1 MKIKPKQQI
10 EKMTE
15 QDKSIEKSDYN
26 DFSISGEKK
35 WVRLLKFYL
44 LPTWRDPDFSA
55 YENEIEKIK
64 SKRRLFR
71 RFLTPL
77 TIIGFFM
84 VLFVVILAVYGPW
97 LTVIPLQEVI
107 MPHIPNSVPFDAP
120 SPEHPLG
127 TTLFGYDVY
136 ARIIWGARTTIGY
149 AFIPVI
155 IMMGG
160 GLILGTISAYTGGM
174 LDYLMMRFVDVV
186 YSFPMLIVLIILIEL
201 LGRDLMTTLTVY
213 GVLFIPY
220 NMRFMRSLVLQVKQ
234 MDYIRA
240 AKTGGALK
248 FKIMFKHIVPNA
260 LSPMIITFF
269 GGVAGTI
276 LSFAGLAYL
285 GLGDPTVATW
295 GVDVNWAFGKIYSY
309 WATLWPG
316 FFIGI
321 TAIGFMLIGDG
332 MRDALDPRMNYIKKR

>member
-1 MKIKPKQQI
+1 MTKQDETI
-10 EKMTE
+10 EE
-15 QDKSIEKSDYN
+15 LNYN

-44 LPTWRDPDFSA
+44 LPTWRDPEFSA
-55 YENEIEKIK
+55 YESEIEKIK

-71 RFLTPL
+71 RFLSPL

-84 VLFVVILAVYGPW
+84 VLFVVVFAVYGPW
-97 LTVIPLQEVI
+97 LTDIPLQDI
-107 MPHIPNSVPFDAP
+107 ISPYIPTDGVPFNAP

-127 TTLFGYDVY
+127 TTIYGYDVY
-136 ARIIWGARTTIGY
+136 ARIVWGARTTIGY
-149 AFIPVI
+149 AFIPVL

-160 GLILGTISAYTGGM
+160 GLILGTISAYVGGT
-174 LDYLMMRFVDVV
+174 LDYLLMRFVDII
-186 YSFPMLIVLIILIEL
+186 STFPMLIVIIILVPII
-201 LGRDLMTTLTVY
+201 GRDLLTTLTFY
-213 GVLFIPY
+213 GVLYIPY

-234 MDYIRA
+234 MDYVRA

-269 GGVAGTI
+269 GDAAGTV
-276 LSFAGLAYL
+276 LSFAGMAFL
-285 GLGDPTVATW
+285 GLGDPTAATW
-295 GVDVNWAFGKIYSY
+295 GIDVNWASGQLTAV
-309 WATLWPG
+309 WASLWPG
-316 FFIGI
+316 IFIGI

-332 MRDALDPRMNYIKKR
+332 MRDALDPRMSYTKKR